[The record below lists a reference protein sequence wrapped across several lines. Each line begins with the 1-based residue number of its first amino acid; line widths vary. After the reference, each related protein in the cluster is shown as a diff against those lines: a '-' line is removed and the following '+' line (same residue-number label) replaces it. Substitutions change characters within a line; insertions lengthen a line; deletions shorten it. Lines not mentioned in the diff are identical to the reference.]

1 MVVKTLIVLHLFL
14 ISQWAFGQE
23 DCQGR
28 PPTYQEALRC
38 AEIKSP
44 EVQRALL
51 ELERAKTQVGV
62 ASQWRNPELSADS
75 VHGKVG
81 SESAGETQVSLGVP
95 IELGG
100 KISARTSVA
109 EGGVAKAEADLFA
122 ARASAR
128 SAALTKLHRLR
139 QLFHEQ
145 EVVEESI
152 STFSKLVT
160 QYAKRF
166 KLSPEQ
172 EMSVAVFKMAK
183 SEYELRYAELVEELA
198 GLDSFFKVALGTDTT
213 SLKNSLPPSPKSW
226 PKIGV
231 HSESVNSPKMKASL
245 AALQSAQAELSL
257 AKSESWPTLTLGPS
271 IRLQTQSGSS
281 NQLYGFNLSLPLPLF
296 NTNGAGRAAAAAGVK
311 VAETD
316 KRIVQSELERLREE
330 LLRVYEHSVSALGT
344 TLSHQEIERKHSD
357 VEKLFLKGIVPS
369 SLVIEAHRTF
379 VDLEKSRNER
389 EIKALNALAALYTL
403 DGKNLEIP

>member
-1 MVVKTLIVLHLFL
+1 MVFNTLIVLNLFL
-14 ISQWAFGQE
+14 ISQWSFGQE
-23 DCQGR
+23 GCQGK
-28 PPTYQEALRC
+28 PGTYQEALRC
-38 AEIKSP
+38 VEMKSP
-44 EVQRALL
+44 EVQKALL
-51 ELERAKTQVGV
+51 EVERAKAQVGV

-75 VHGKVG
+75 VHGTVG
-81 SESAGETQVSLGVP
+81 GERAGETQVSLGVP

-109 EGGVAKAEADLFA
+109 EGSVAKAEADLLA
-122 ARASAR
+122 ARAVAR

-139 QLFHEQ
+139 QLLHEQ

-172 EMSVAVFKMAK
+172 EMSAAVFKMAK

-198 GLDSFFKVALGTDTT
+198 GLDSFFKVSLGTDTA

-226 PKIGV
+226 PKIGGN
-231 HSESVNSPKMKASL
+231 SELLNSPKMKASL
-245 AALQSAQAELSL
+245 ATLQSAQAELSL
-257 AKSESWPTLTLGPS
+257 AKSESWPTVTVGPS
-271 IRLQTQSGSS
+271 MKLQTQGGRSD
-281 NQLYGFNLSLPLPLF
+281 QLYGFNVSLPLPLF

-311 VAETD
+311 SAELD
-316 KRIVQSELERLREE
+316 KKIVQSEQEKLRAE
-330 LLRVYEHSVSALGT
+330 LLRIYEHSVSALGA
-344 TLSHQEIERKHSD
+344 TLSHQEIERKHSE

-389 EIKALNALAALYTL
+389 EIKALNALTALYTL
-403 DGKNLEIP
+403 DGKVLEMP